1 MLPRPLCEVA
11 CSLNEGVERL
21 AFSVVW
27 VMNLDGTLASNKV
40 GKQLTLKIRFENI
53 TNIELRKKMN
63 ANVQKAKYQMTCD
76 GGLAAITHGMTSTT
90 RL

>member
-27 VMNLDGTLASNKV
+27 VMNMDGTLASKD
-40 GKQLTLKIRFENI
+40 I
-53 TNIELRKKMN
+53 
-63 ANVQKAKYQMTCD
+63 AKDDSKNLIFCFAQ
-76 GGLAAITHGMTSTT
+76 
-90 RL
+90 